1 MNTEEKIEL
10 SIVMPVFNRKDLV
23 RVMIDSIIAN
33 TYQNWELLAIDDGS
47 TDGAYEMMLE
57 YASRDNRVKPHLRTK
72 LPKGPQTCRNEGLE
86 LARGKYVVF
95 FDSDDYIP
103 PFCLQERIAHM
114 KQNSLSDFMVF
125 PSGSYENKEN
135 NIYKKLVGVKNK
147 GNDIDRFLSR
157 RLPFLVCTNIYKTKV
172 LKEKKLLWDTNLLSL
187 QDADFNLMAILLG
200 LKYTYGNTEINY
212 FIRFANNGQSL
223 SKRVISQ
230 EHLQSHLYA
239 IEKWYI
245 HVGKIFHKSKNK
257 ELFKGVLWI
266 YDRVFVDN
274 YRSEFSDKLYQLVR
288 HYDRQRAL
296 YLKFIIASQ
305 EFLFKHTSLS
315 VNTVRRIVLFPYLF
329 VRYVFVKLK
338 L

>member
-1 MNTEEKIEL
+1 MIESLSVEL
-10 SIVMPVFNRKDLV
+10 SIVMPVFNRKELV

-47 TDGAYEMMLE
+47 SDGTYEMLCE
-57 YASRDNRVKPHLRTK
+57 YSSLDNRVKPYLRVE
-72 LPKGPQTCRNEGLE
+72 LPKGPQTCRNKGLE
-86 LARGKYVVF
+86 LAKGKYVVF
-95 FDSDDYIP
+95 FDSDDFIP
-103 PFCLQERIAHM
+103 PFCLQERIAYM
-114 KQNSLSDFMVF
+114 KQNPLLDFMVF
-125 PSGSYENKEN
+125 PFGSYENKEC
-135 NIYKKLVGVKNK
+135 NIYKILGGVMRRGDDVN
-147 GNDIDRFLSR
+147 RFLSR
-157 RLPFLVCTNIYKTKV
+157 RLPFMVWTNIYKTKA
-172 LKEKKLLWDTNLLSL
+172 LREKKLVWDNRLLSL
-187 QDADFNLMAILLG
+187 QDADFNLMAILSG
-200 LKYTYGNTEINY
+200 LKYSYGNTEINY
-212 FIRFANNGQSL
+212 FIRFTNNGQSI